1 MSKISV
7 FPSTANNSHS
17 RSPHTLPATILTI
30 LSIFALTVGFSS
42 CDLLFPPE
50 KIDGTARLLLLEVV
64 NARNPNIAD
73 YAADATIVSGS
84 TSGTVSAFLPGGSS
98 KTIDIEFT
106 VADGSL
112 KAGGTTLSSPATIDL
127 NSVSTLVTVDSLGN
141 EYSYTLDIGET
152 GLPSVFITTQDG
164 AEIVSK
170 DDYIDGTVTIAG
182 GNTNYSTPFA
192 TMNMKIRGRGN
203 STWGAPKKPYRF
215 KFTSVESVLGMPA
228 AAEWVLLA
236 NYFDKALMRNAV
248 AMKTAETLFSDTLGF
263 IPRMK
268 FVDVYLNGSYNGS
281 YTLGDQI
288 EVGTSRVNIGASSTT
303 ETDTAYLLE
312 VNRWIK
318 TRDGGILGTDYFE
331 TAQAGVVVEYKTPKA
346 SKITQD
352 QKNWLSTR
360 FADIETR
367 LKDGGDFGEYLDVDS
382 FIDWAIIEE
391 LFRNTD
397 SAFISSIY
405 LHRTGG
411 GKFRIGPLWDFD
423 LSAGNAEGT
432 VENPGLRSTSG
443 LEAIT
448 TDWLNWMHDDPTT
461 RTAFKNRWADKK
473 GQLYTTVMGN
483 VAEFKALTAK
493 SAAQDA
499 QKWALSVDTWPN
511 AFPTGLSRNEYIEL
525 YSDWLDD
532 RYDWLDE
539 AISGNDF

>member
-1 MSKISV
+1 
-7 FPSTANNSHS
+7 
-17 RSPHTLPATILTI
+17 
-30 LSIFALTVGFSS
+30 
-42 CDLLFPPE
+42 
-50 KIDGTARLLLLEVV
+50 
-64 NARNPNIAD
+64 
-73 YAADATIVSGS
+73 
-84 TSGTVSAFLPGGSS
+84 
-98 KTIDIEFT
+98 
-106 VADGSL
+106 
-112 KAGGTTLSSPATIDL
+112 
-127 NSVSTLVTVDSLGN
+127 
-141 EYSYTLDIGET
+141 
-152 GLPSVFITTQDG
+152 
-164 AEIVSK
+164 
-170 DDYIDGTVTIAG
+170 
-182 GNTNYSTPFA
+182 
-192 TMNMKIRGRGN
+192 
-203 STWGAPKKPYRF
+203 
-215 KFTSVESVLGMPA
+215 
-228 AAEWVLLA
+228 
-236 NYFDKALMRNAV
+236 MRNAV

-268 FVDVYLNGSYNGS
+268 FVDVYLNGSYNGN

-331 TAQAGVVVEYKTPKA
+331 TAQASVVVEYKTPKA

-367 LKDGGDFGEYLDVDS
+367 LENGGDFGEYLDVDS

-432 VENPGLRSTSG
+432 VENPGLRRTSG

-448 TDWLNWMHDDPTT
+448 TDWLNWMLDDPTT
-461 RTAFKNRWADKK
+461 RTAFRNRWAAKK
-473 GQLYTTVMGN
+473 GQLYTTVMGT
-483 VAEFKALTAK
+483 VAEFKTLTAK

-499 QKWALSVDTWPN
+499 QKWALSVDTWPY
-511 AFPTGLSRNEYIEL
+511 AFPTGLSRNEYIGL